1 MHTNK
6 LNNKNRVYNYHFD
19 NLVKTKTLK
28 TKNIFI
34 DEKHY
39 KDLVIYFTRYDRVK
53 AVTMLNLYCHKL
65 MGKIKKYER
74 RKCLMVM
81 SYVLDEVLHRIKE
94 IISIEKFDNTKI
106 LADIDDKL
114 PDNITLANVV
124 ILMKCVIKDD
134 GKLYAQCSF

>member
-1 MHTNK
+1 
-6 LNNKNRVYNYHFD
+6 
-19 NLVKTKTLK
+19 
-28 TKNIFI
+28 
-34 DEKHY
+34 
-39 KDLVIYFTRYDRVK
+39 
-53 AVTMLNLYCHKL
+53 
-65 MGKIKKYER
+65 MGKIKKYEQI
-74 RKCLMVM
+74 KCLMVM

-134 GKLYAQCSF
+134 RKLYAQC

>member
-1 MHTNK
+1 M
-6 LNNKNRVYNYHFD
+6 
-19 NLVKTKTLK
+19 
-28 TKNIFI
+28 
-34 DEKHY
+34 
-39 KDLVIYFTRYDRVK
+39 IYFTRYDRVK
-53 AVTMLNLYCHKL
+53 AVTVLNLYCHKL
-65 MGKIKKYER
+65 MGKIKKYEQI
-74 RKCLMVM
+74 KCLMVM

-134 GKLYAQCSF
+134 RKLYAQC

>member
-1 MHTNK
+1 
-6 LNNKNRVYNYHFD
+6 
-19 NLVKTKTLK
+19 
-28 TKNIFI
+28 
-34 DEKHY
+34 
-39 KDLVIYFTRYDRVK
+39 
-53 AVTMLNLYCHKL
+53 
-65 MGKIKKYER
+65 
-74 RKCLMVM
+74 M

-134 GKLYAQCSF
+134 RKLYAQC